1 MKAGEEIRT
10 LPNCAH
16 AFHSGGCIDRWLR
29 AHNSCP
35 VCKRAVLPCVSI
47 SSAKRHGGRSG
58 GGDGAAASAAEE
70 EEGRA
75 GAAGV
80 AGAGDSY
87 RDIAN
92 VWAELARYAHAR
104 SEV

>member
-35 VCKRAVLPCVSI
+35 VCKRAVLPC
-47 SSAKRHGGRSG
+47 AAFKRHGGRG
-58 GGDGAAASAAEE
+58 IGEGPASAAEE

-75 GAAGV
+75 GAAGT
-80 AGAGDSY
+80 AGAGDRY